1 MARAALGLALCAGAT
16 RIAGAQEIVR
26 TNGAPPTRVAA
37 AAREA
42 SLGTRLAWRA
52 KGNLP
57 QLLWTGFRSKPT
69 GGGGEVVIQTSASAE
84 LQERSTAGSGTAV
97 FVLKHCR
104 TLRRTDRLPL
114 ETRYFDSPVN
124 RVSVVQRGPDLE
136 IVVTLRE
143 AVTAVTRKEAGPD
156 GSWFWILKFPM
167 GDHPARATNRAG
179 DALKAS
185 RGERGPRT
193 L

>member
-1 MARAALGLALCAGAT
+1 MARAALGLALCAGAI
-16 RIAGAQEIVR
+16 RIAGAQEMVR
-26 TNGAPPTRVAA
+26 TNGAPPARVAA

-52 KGNLP
+52 KGNSP
-57 QLLWTGFRSKPT
+57 QLLWTGFRSEPT
-69 GGGGEVVIQTSASAE
+69 GGRGGGEVVIQTSASAE

-114 ETRYFDSPVN
+114 ETQYFDSPVN

-136 IVVTLRE
+136 IVVSLRE
-143 AVTAVTRKEAGPD
+143 DVTAVTRKEPGPD
-156 GSWFWILKFPM
+156 GSWFWILKFPL
-167 GDHPARATNRAG
+167 GDHPPRAAIAPT
-179 DALKAS
+179 
-185 RGERGPRT
+185 T
-193 L
+193 H